1 MPMRIKRPL
10 ALLNLSILLEIASHA
25 AMGVALG
32 LGFAFILTH
41 IAALGI
47 VALIN
52 VSGAPEDILRTFML
66 TCVTTFGI
74 GAAFTG
80 IAFMTMRDRD

>member
-1 MPMRIKRPL
+1 MRTKRLL
-10 ALLNLSILLEIASHA
+10 ALLKPSILLEIASHA
-25 AMGVALG
+25 AMGVSLG

-47 VALIN
+47 VALI
-52 VSGAPEDILRTFML
+52 SLSAAPEDTLRTFVL

-74 GAAFTG
+74 GATFTG
-80 IAFMTMRDRD
+80 IVFMTMRDGD

>member
-1 MPMRIKRPL
+1 MRIKRPL
-10 ALLNLSILLEIASHA
+10 ALLKLSILLEIASHA

-41 IAALGI
+41 IAARGI

-52 VSGAPEDILRTFML
+52 VSVAPEDTLSTFML

-74 GAAFTG
+74 GAASPGTPS
-80 IAFMTMRDRD
+80 